1 MRFPREAYLKVCLN
15 YKCNFNCIYCHSCFR
30 EDLSSI
36 EDILNI
42 EETAK
47 LIDGFVRLGIEHVR
61 ITGGEPLLRE
71 DIFDFIYM
79 ISSTKR
85 LKQISLTTNGFYL
98 KEKALALKGAGLNR
112 VNIYLS
118 SLDEN
123 KFKKITG
130 VDGLAKVMEGIC
142 AAKEA
147 ELAPIRVNVFLIK
160 ELNSDEIEDFA
171 ALSVLYPLD
180 VRFIEYLPYSKN
192 PINFRNL
199 YIPGYVVK
207 NKIEFSFGP
216 LISDKTNPNE
226 GPATYYRIKD
236 AKGRIGFV
244 NLITEFL
251 CVNCNNIVLL
261 CDGKLLPCLYSSTYV
276 DLKEPLRNYEFK
288 LLADKIK
295 DCFMVKPQVN
305 KDTQKQHFQGYSPY
319 IQEWE

>member
-1 MRFPREAYLKVCLN
+1 MLN
-15 YKCNFNCIYCHSCFR
+15 S
-30 EDLSSI
+30 
-36 EDILNI
+36 
-42 EETAK
+42 EEMSK

-61 ITGGEPLLRE
+61 VTGGEPLLRP

-85 LKQISLTTNGFYL
+85 IKQVSLTTNGFYL

-118 SLDEN
+118 SLDN
-123 KFKKITG
+123 DKFKKITG
-130 VDGLAKVMEGIC
+130 VDGLAKVMEGIY
-142 AAKEA
+142 AASEA
-147 ELAPIRVNVFLIK
+147 ELMPIRINVFLIK
-160 ELNSDEIEDFA
+160 GLNSDEIEDFA

-180 VRFIEYLPYSKN
+180 VRFIEYLPSQKN
-192 PINFRNL
+192 PVNFSNL
-199 YIPGYVVK
+199 YVPGYMVK

-216 LISDKTNPNE
+216 LILDKTNPNE

-236 AKGRIGFV
+236 AKGRIGFI

-261 CDGKLLPCLYSSTYV
+261 GDGKLLPCLYSSTYV

-295 DCFMVKPQVN
+295 DCFTAKPQIN
-305 KDTQKQHFQGYSPY
+305 KDTQKQNFQGYPPHM
-319 IQEWE
+319 EELE

>member
-1 MRFPREAYLKVCLN
+1 MHNKRLNYLKVCLN
-15 YKCNFNCIYCHSCFR
+15 YKCNFNCIYCHSCFK
-30 EDLSSI
+30 EDFSKDQ
-36 EDILNI
+36 DILNT
-42 EETAK
+42 EELAK

-61 ITGGEPLLRE
+61 IIGGEPLLRG

-85 LKQISLTTNGFYL
+85 LKQISLTTNGFHL

-112 VNIYLS
+112 INIDLS
-118 SLDEN
+118 SLDEG
-123 KFKKITG
+123 KFKAITG

-147 ELAPIRVNVFLIK
+147 ELSPIRINVFLIK
-160 ELNSDEIEDFA
+160 DLNCDEIEDFA

-180 VRFIEYLPYSKN
+180 VRFIEYLPSHRN
-192 PINFRNL
+192 PINFSNL
-199 YIPGYVVK
+199 YVPGYMVK

-216 LISDKTNPNE
+216 LIQDKSNPNE
-226 GPATYYRIKD
+226 GPAAYYRIKD
-236 AKGRIGFV
+236 AKGRIGFI

-251 CVNCNNIVLL
+251 CVNCNNLVLL
-261 CDGKLLPCLYSSTYV
+261 ADGKLLPCLYSSSYV
-276 DLKEPLRNYEFK
+276 DLREPLRNYEFN

-305 KDTQKQHFQGYSPY
+305 KDTNLKTREGHSQYF
-319 IQEWE
+319 ENFD